1 MTRYDVGTKVMVE
14 MEVAG
19 VDESRVP
26 YRLQSVVV
34 VVGEVEYDVVDVW
47 VSEVF
52 LQKLI
57 EAQYPDLKR
66 KRIQE
71 QIDKLQKELEEIN

>member
-1 MTRYDVGTKVMVE
+1 MTRYPVGTKVMME
-14 MEVAG
+14 MEVVG

-26 YRLQSVVV
+26 YRLQSV

-47 VSEVF
+47 VSEALF
-52 LQKLI
+52 QKLN
-57 EAQYPDLKR
+57 EVKNPDLKR

>member
-1 MTRYDVGTKVMVE
+1 MTRYPVGTKVMVD
-14 MEVAG
+14 MEVVD
-19 VDESRVP
+19 VDESSAP
-26 YRLQSVVV
+26 YRLQSV

-47 VSEVF
+47 VSEAIF
-52 LQKLI
+52 QKLI
-57 EAQYPDLKR
+57 EVKNPDLKR